1 MLTYRH
7 LKARANF
14 SMIFWSR
21 PQSDLSFCRHA
32 QSNNTSLCCQWVLYP
47 LASTELFGFYG
58 RCPAPHF
65 TEIHAATGGEK
76 GHRIGREIMCII
88 QTWKHNRVRKTQGG
102 YIIMKTTNI
111 CLIINFVCS
120 WICCL
125 HTSCLKTILSYTTHW
140 GRVAHMCV
148 SKLNIIGSY
157 NGLSHWSAP
166 SHYLNQCW
174 IIVR

>member
-1 MLTYRH
+1 ML
-7 LKARANF
+7 
-14 SMIFWSR
+14 IFQWYFGLGLNLICVFVGTHNLEIQASVA
-21 PQSDLSFCRHA
+21 SG
-32 QSNNTSLCCQWVLYP
+32 CCIRWHP
-47 LASTELFGFYG
+47 PSCLASIADA
-58 RCPAPHF
+58 RRH

-88 QTWKHNRVRKTQGG
+88 QTWKHKRVRKTQGG

-148 SKLNIIGSY
+148 SKLNIIGSD